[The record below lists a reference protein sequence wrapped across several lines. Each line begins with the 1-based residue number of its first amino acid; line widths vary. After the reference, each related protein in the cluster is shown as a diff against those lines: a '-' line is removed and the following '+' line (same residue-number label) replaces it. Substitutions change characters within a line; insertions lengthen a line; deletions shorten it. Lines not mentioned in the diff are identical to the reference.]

1 MSKPGAAVL
10 DVGGL
15 RERIL
20 RSAER
25 AEGMA
30 APLDDAAMRW
40 SPPGGGWSVGQV
52 LEHLVTTDREYL
64 AKMRPAIAAARARGG
79 GGAVGAWKPS
89 WVGAMIARATDPATT
104 KPVPTP
110 RRFRP
115 AGPPRPDVAAR
126 FRASREEL
134 AALLEEVGGLDLRR
148 VRLASPVSALIR
160 LNLGDVF
167 VVLTLHG
174 ERHLQQM
181 ERVMSAPGFPGGPAG
196 R

>member
-1 MSKPGAAVL
+1 MSTPGAAGL
-10 DVGGL
+10 DLEEL

-25 AEGMA
+25 AEAVA

-79 GGAVGAWKPS
+79 GGAMGAWKPS
-89 WVGAMIARATDPATT
+89 WVGAMIARATDPAAT

-110 RRFRP
+110 RKFRP
-115 AGPPRPDVAAR
+115 AGPHRPDVAAR
-126 FRASREEL
+126 FRASRDEL
-134 AALLEEVGGLDLRR
+134 AALLDEVGGLDLRR
-148 VRLASPVSALIR
+148 VRLASPVSGLVR
-160 LNLGDVF
+160 MNLGDVF
-167 VVLTLHG
+167 VILTLHG

-181 ERVMSAPGFPGGPAG
+181 ERVVAAPGFSGGSAG